1 MKSQILNYLGENSRN
16 LAHASIVL
24 VLGLLLTDATDQLI
38 PLFTLATFTW
48 QLQGSTPTTI
58 EATDIVQFAGSGG
71 FDSKVTVGAY
81 NDTTHVASSIG
92 ADDSSGNTPN
102 NNKFIS
108 QAGGT
113 AGDSQAD
120 WGDGTEDLDAI
131 LDAEC
136 AIKINF
142 SDASSVITE
151 SAIFYA
157 YDGSTTTTA
166 PTGVTFVAAESGD
179 ANFTAAEGSAAAVTL
194 TDQSTGTSH
203 DFYIVASVS
212 PDSVGLKDAF
222 TLRIELT
229 YS

>member
-1 MKSQILNYLGENSRN
+1 M
-16 LAHASIVL
+16 
-24 VLGLLLTDATDQLI
+24 
-38 PLFTLATFTW
+38 ATFTW
-48 QLQGSTPTTI
+48 YLQGSSDTTI

-81 NDTTHVASSIG
+81 NDSTHVSSSGG
-92 ADDSSGNTPN
+92 AEDSSGNTPN

-113 AGDSQAD
+113 GGDSQAD
-120 WGDGTEDLDAI
+120 WGDGTEDIDQI

-142 SDASSVITE
+142 SDGASVITE

-157 YDGSTTTTA
+157 YDGSTTTSA

-179 ANFTAAEGSAAAVTL
+179 TNFTGAEGSGSALSL
-194 TDQSTGTSH
+194 TDQGASTSH
-203 DFYIVASVS
+203 DFFIIPSVS
-212 PDSVGLKDAF
+212 PDSVGLKDSF